1 MSNDAL
7 PESSR
12 HYGFTS
18 VLRILSYLRNNT
30 PRFASAII
38 LIILMAYTN
47 AIIPVLIK
55 DAIDLGISQGS
66 TQTAIYYSLLILG
79 AGILNGIFSF
89 TGRILLVKASQEA
102 VYRLRLDAFRAVQR
116 QNMEFFNKTLVG
128 QLISRITNDAE
139 RITGFL
145 SFRLRMLVYSSF
157 LIGISAYYMLSMSTS
172 LTLVALAT
180 IAVVMTINAIY
191 AVKVR
196 PVYDKVRHQT
206 GSVAAVSTG
215 LIAGIKTV
223 KSLALED
230 SLFSRFQDENK
241 KLYDYSVKATR
252 ITSIYGNL
260 PFLVMGASMTGILL
274 IGGRAIIGGA
284 LTVGVLVAF
293 LTYML
298 TMTWPLRALGFIIGD
313 MQRTVAAAARLFEI
327 IDTAPSHTDPENAVD
342 LRSPQG
348 DVRVEQVT
356 FSYKDGKK
364 VLDGV
369 SLHVPPGEK
378 VLITGP
384 PGSGKSTLLKL
395 IARLY
400 EPDSGR
406 ILIDGVDLRRIRNS
420 TLRRIIAYVPQEP
433 FIFNRS
439 IRENIA
445 LAKPDASIEEIVR
458 AAKIAKIH
466 DFIASLPNGYETI
479 VGEKGVT
486 LSGGQRQRI
495 ALARAL
501 LLDPKILL
509 LDDPVSNLDAETE
522 KMLVEDLKDI
532 AKDRTMIIVSQRPS
546 LRVLADMIIVMV
558 DGKIVEQGTHEELIK
573 RKGHYWSILS
583 SHGDIG

>member
-1 MSNDAL
+1 MSHDTS
-7 PESSR
+7 PESLKR
-12 HYGFTS
+12 YGFTS
-18 VLRILSYLRNNT
+18 IFRVLSYLKDNT
-30 PRFASAII
+30 LRFTAAIV

-55 DAIDLGISQGS
+55 NAIDLGISQGS
-66 TQTAIYYSLLILG
+66 TRTAIYYSLLILG
-79 AGILNGIFSF
+79 AGILNGVFSF

-116 QNMEFFNKTLVG
+116 QSMDFFNKTLVG

-157 LIGISAYYMLSMSTS
+157 LIGISVYYMLGMSTS
-172 LTLVALAT
+172 LTVIALAT
-180 IAVVMTINAIY
+180 IAIVMTINALY
-191 AVKVR
+191 AMKVR

-230 SLFSRFQDENK
+230 SLFARFQDENK
-241 KLYDYSVKATR
+241 KLYEYSVEATR
-252 ITSIYGNL
+252 ITSLYGNL

-274 IGGRAIIGGA
+274 IGGRAIIGGG

-327 IDTAPSHTDPENAVD
+327 IDSAPSQLDPEDALD
-342 LRSPQG
+342 LPSPKG
-348 DVRVEQVT
+348 DVRVEHVS
-356 FSYKDGKK
+356 FSYRGGKK
-364 VLDGV
+364 VVDDV

-406 ILIDGVDLRRIRNS
+406 ILIDGVDLRRIKNS

-466 DFIASLPNGYETI
+466 DFIASLPNGYDTI

-522 KMLVEDLKDI
+522 KMLVEDLIDI
-532 AKDRTMIIVSQRPS
+532 AKDRTVIVVSQRPS
-546 LRVLADMIIVMV
+546 LRVLADKIIVMV
-558 DGKIVEQGTHEELIK
+558 DGNIVEEGSHEELLK
-573 RKGHYWSILS
+573 RKGHYWSILA
-583 SHGDIG
+583 SHGEIQ